1 MRFIVMCILF
11 STHFLQADILDDYY
25 LFKGN
30 DFLED
35 NKYELSLANFEK
47 IKNKNDKIFYN
58 MANILYILEEHDKA
72 IIYYKKVKDISLL
85 HQVNHNMANTYAKLE
100 DFEQVISYNE
110 KALNYKK
117 DEKTKFNLELA
128 RLKNLYTEKSTL
140 KDKTYKNKTFLDKK
154 GKLFETNKDTLFE
167 DSDFDE
173 DTLLSESKRKKN
185 NNDIEIGVFDY
196 QDENILIKE
205 KLEELDSNENNKLL
219 FNTYFEQKWN
229 KSININKTNTLLIP
243 LEKGIINDNKK
254 PW

>member
-11 STHFLQADILDDYY
+11 STYFLQASILDDYY

-47 IKNKNDKIFYN
+47 IKNKNDKILYN
-58 MANILYILEEHDKA
+58 MANILYILKKYDEA
-72 IIYYKKVKDISLL
+72 IIYYKKVKNISLL
-85 HQVNHNMANTYAKLE
+85 HQVNHNMANTYARLE
-100 DFEQVISYNE
+100 DFKKVISYNQ

-117 DEKTKFNLELA
+117 DEKTKFNLELGKF
-128 RLKNLYTEKSTL
+128 KNLYLEKSTL
-140 KDKTYKNKTFLDKK
+140 KKKTYKNKTFLNRK
-154 GKLFETNKDTLFE
+154 GKLFETNNDTLFE

-173 DTLLSESKRKKN
+173 DTLLFESKRKKN
-185 NNDIEIGVFDY
+185 NNEIQIGMVDY
-196 QDENILIKE
+196 QDENISIDE

-229 KSININKTNTLLIP
+229 RSININKTNTLLIP